1 MGARA
6 VGAQVPAPQVP
17 RVLPSPGARSAAR
30 GRPSPQRPRAGGRG
44 RIGGGGPVPPGP
56 GPGPAP
62 AALTYLCTSVR
73 TRVQSMAP
81 PAAPARSAPP
91 SPARRAH
98 GPGPEC
104 GRAPRPG
111 HGLGAPC
118 GAGGGR
124 GPSALM
130 PGPAR
135 GGRLGGGRSAT
146 GARVPRPRRWGCGL
160 GGAAAAL
167 RLGSSSP
174 LRGSAPLCSA
184 PGLRPPPS
192 QPGLR
197 QAGPR
202 AHVTSACEHA
212 RRGPRPRPAPAPWRS
227 GARPPRPCP
236 LPACPLAQGRR
247 GDPGAEGGAR
257 LPVAS
262 ASRAGVR
269 AAQPGPGRR
278 ALGAQPWVRP
288 ETCISPRRPEGRREI
303 AGSRGGAGSGW
314 AGDQLKPACVSLVL
328 AGPTRGPPA
337 WQVRGRRG
345 GPRGAA
351 QGRAAPLRW
360 AEGELSVSHL
370 GSPLLSETPPAPTP
384 GAPGPRTPELRQSQ
398 ALLIRRG

>member
-1 MGARA
+1 
-6 VGAQVPAPQVP
+6 
-17 RVLPSPGARSAAR
+17 
-30 GRPSPQRPRAGGRG
+30 
-44 RIGGGGPVPPGP
+44 
-56 GPGPAP
+56 
-62 AALTYLCTSVR
+62 
-73 TRVQSMAP
+73 MAP

-111 HGLGAPC
+111 HGLGAPG

-135 GGRLGGGRSAT
+135 GGRLGDGRSAT

-160 GGAAAAL
+160 GGAAAGAPAAAL
-167 RLGSSSP
+167 LLGSSSP
-174 LRGSAPLCSA
+174 LRGSALLCSA

-212 RRGPRPRPAPAPWRS
+212 PRGPRPRPAPAPWRS
-227 GARPPRPCP
+227 GASPPRPCP

-257 LPVAS
+257 FPVAS

-278 ALGAQPWVRP
+278 ALGVQPWVLP
-288 ETCISPRRPEGRREI
+288 ETCISPRRPEGRGEI
-303 AGSRGGAGSGW
+303 AGSRGGGGIRLGRRPAKPGLCLPR
-314 AGDQLKPACVSLVL
+314 APRPHARPACL
-328 AGPTRGPPA
+328 AGEGAPRRAPRGCPESRSSSAPRRSICSRCHGPPLVKPEGPDRAPGGTPLSVPLAGCEEKLPRGPF
-337 WQVRGRRG
+337 GD
-345 GPRGAA
+345 
-351 QGRAAPLRW
+351 
-360 AEGELSVSHL
+360 
-370 GSPLLSETPPAPTP
+370 
-384 GAPGPRTPELRQSQ
+384 
-398 ALLIRRG
+398 